1 MIDTASDDTRSAA
14 RGTEYASFVVTL
26 IGLALAIYL
35 TIEHYTG
42 SKSLVCPENT
52 TLNCQ
57 KVTTSAWSH
66 VGPVPVA
73 LLGLIFFVGMTVLC
87 SPYAWRWSMLDGLRV
102 LGAVV
107 GVLSALYLVWA
118 ELFRVDAICLFCTG
132 VHLCSL
138 LLLGLVLWTT
148 SEKRSAAR

>member
-1 MIDTASDDTRSAA
+1 MVDTARAQA
-14 RGTEYASFVVTL
+14 RPVARKTELASLVVAL
-26 IGLALAIYL
+26 IGLGISIYL

-42 SKSLVCPENT
+42 SKTLACPENA

-66 VGPVPVA
+66 IGPIPVA
-73 LLGLIFFVGMTVLC
+73 LLGLIFFVGMTALVT
-87 SPYAWRWSMLDGLRV
+87 PYAWRWSVLDGLRV
-102 LGAVV
+102 LGAIV

-118 ELFRVDAICLFCTG
+118 ELFRIDAICLFCTG

-138 LLLGLVLWTT
+138 ILLGLILWTT
-148 SEKRSAAR
+148 SEKRSA